1 MKRLKGQMGRLKD
14 NPDILKTY
22 DAIIREQEENGIIE
36 RVAELDAADRVHY
49 LPHHAVIRKDAK
61 TTKV

>member
-1 MKRLKGQMGRLKD
+1 MGRLKD